1 MATAKEAFELAMGAL
16 RAADFDL
23 APKVNDGALEN
34 PPQHLNVSM
43 VGFKPGEIGQY
54 PFIDMLDS
62 QFSQPIDQ
70 GMPKGHRSI
79 PHPWHRL
86 GRRICRRRAA
96 EPRAFLLDVKHGI
109 RNRQTKGR
117 TVPTCPIFQ

>member
-16 RAADFDL
+16 RAADFDV

-34 PPQHLNVSM
+34 PPQHLDVSM

-62 QFSQPIDQ
+62 QFSQPIKVCRKATD
-70 GMPKGHRSI
+70 PF
-79 PHPWHRL
+79 
-86 GRRICRRRAA
+86 RIR
-96 EPRAFLLDVKHGI
+96 GI
-109 RNRQTKGR
+109 GSAGEF
-117 TVPTCPIFQ
+117 VPGELQNHEHFFST